1 MIFIKEF
8 LTTGFEVCVCAIKQ
22 LLLCSSILLLITACG
37 KLPINESHVR
47 PNKDVVEQL
56 IPNEALKN
64 AIAVGQVEVSAQVSE
79 LAFDVSADLYK
90 RVLIRAIKSQGYR
103 ALDENKARYI
113 LTAKLQEISI
123 AGLFDVEAHTQIAY
137 RLVDKHDGIPV
148 WFETIVLPYVERYQ
162 FGADGTQ
169 KIQAAIEG
177 ALTENVTHMVRLLAD
192 ASIPQ

>member
-1 MIFIKEF
+1 MRAF
-8 LTTGFEVCVCAIKQ
+8 KQ
-22 LLLCSSILLLITACG
+22 LLLSSTVLLLISACS
-37 KLPINESHVR
+37 KMPIDESHIR

-56 IPNEALKN
+56 APNESLKN
-64 AIAVGQVEVSAQVSE
+64 AIAVGQVEVSTEVSE

-103 ALDENKARYI
+103 ALDANKARYI
-113 LTAKLQEISI
+113 LTAQLQDISI
-123 AGLFDVEAHTQIAY
+123 AGLFDIEAHTQIAY

-162 FGADGTQ
+162 FGADGNQ
-169 KIQAAIEG
+169 KAQAAIEG
-177 ALTENVTHMVRLLAD
+177 ALRENVTHMVRLLAD